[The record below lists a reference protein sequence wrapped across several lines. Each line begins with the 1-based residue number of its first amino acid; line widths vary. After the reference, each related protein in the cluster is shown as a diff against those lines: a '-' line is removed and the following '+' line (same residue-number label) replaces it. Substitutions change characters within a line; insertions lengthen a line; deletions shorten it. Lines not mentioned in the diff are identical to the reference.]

1 MQIKINKRRLILAAI
16 LLVLTIGVTLIRVD
30 VKSITRPLG
39 KANVDA
45 GVYATL
51 GDTVIYPT
59 AILLGGPLG
68 AAVSAVG
75 AALADIIV
83 AAIRGSTSSR
93 FYIIGSIL
101 IKGGMAFFVAAF
113 AAQCVDWKK
122 CFTVAALT
130 EAIMVGAYFIYDVL
144 IVRQFGVAWRGL
156 LVNLGQGVVCG
167 ALGAVVLNYLPAA
180 RKARQKQRRRQRE
193 DEEEDL
199 GVWS

>member
-1 MQIKINKRRLILAAI
+1 MQIKINRKRLILSAI
-16 LLVLTIGVTLIRVD
+16 LLLLTIGITLIRVD

-39 KANVDA
+39 QARVDA

-51 GDTVIYPT
+51 GDIVLYPA

-75 AALADIIV
+75 AAIADLIV

-101 IKGGMAFFVAAF
+101 IKGGMACFVAAF
-113 AAQCVDWKK
+113 AAQCEDWKK
-122 CFTVAALT
+122 CFSVAGLT
-130 EAIMVGAYFIYDVL
+130 EAIMIAGYFVYDVL

-156 LVNLGQGVVCG
+156 IVDLVQGVVCG
-167 ALGAVVLNYLPAA
+167 AVGAVALYYLPGLRKSRA
-180 RKARQKQRRRQRE
+180 RPKKKPR
-193 DEEEDL
+193 EEEDL
-199 GVWS
+199 GVWN